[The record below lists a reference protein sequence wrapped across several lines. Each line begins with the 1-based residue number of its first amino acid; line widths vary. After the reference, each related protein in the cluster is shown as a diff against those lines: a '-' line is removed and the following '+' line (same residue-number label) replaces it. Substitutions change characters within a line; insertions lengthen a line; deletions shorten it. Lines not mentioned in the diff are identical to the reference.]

1 MGGGLAADCGG
12 RNIGFSTPFGAVLKI
27 IAKGKWLDINNS
39 HRFDTYGYQA
49 VKEATLHRSE
59 VASCSR

>member
-39 HRFDTYGYQA
+39 HRFDTYGYF
-49 VKEATLHRSE
+49 
-59 VASCSR
+59 